1 MKKYCISLSGALL
14 FSTLLPFIS
23 FAEPIQTPIAVNET
37 LSSSEAERL
46 YERLQLIKSQNN
58 SDLTSVEKATLK
70 AEVLTI
76 KQKMVNAGGGI
87 YISLGAAL
95 VIILLL
101 LITVVRDK
109 F

>member
-14 FSTLLPFIS
+14 FAALLPFNS
-23 FAEPIQTPIAVNET
+23 FAEPIETPVAIEKSI
-37 LSSSEAERL
+37 SSSEAERL
-46 YERLQLIKSQNN
+46 FERLHVIKSQNN
-58 SDLTSVEKATLK
+58 SSLTSVEKATLK

-76 KQKMVNAGGGI
+76 KQKMTNGGGGV

-101 LITVVRDK
+101 LILL
-109 F
+109 